1 MKYSFLC
8 PATCNYEIKVDAK
21 NDDEAM
27 AKIVAEGAIHGRKVH
42 PHVLSMTEEQ
52 LKNMVRSGMM
62 KARSTVKS
70 LVGVL
75 LAFWFALVFLLGVE
89 GAFVRPQQAPPV
101 PILLGFAVPLVV
113 FVAAYLGSGAF
124 RAMILGA
131 DLRLLTAIQAWRAGG
146 LGFLALYAHGVLP
159 GLFAWPAGLGDIAIG
174 VTAPWVALGLIR
186 RPTFVAS
193 PQFVAWNLF
202 GILDLVVAVSTG
214 ALSSGFVFGLAG
226 KVTTAPMAQLPLVL
240 IPAYFVPLFIM
251 FHLAA
256 LFQARRNP
264 LPETK

>member
-1 MKYSFLC
+1 M
-8 PATCNYEIKVDAK
+8 VDAK
-21 NDDEAM
+21 NDDEAV
-27 AKIVAEGAIHGRKVH
+27 AKIIKEGEVHGKQVH
-42 PHVLSMTEEQ
+42 PDTLPMTEEQ
-52 LKNMVRSGMM
+52 LRNMVRSGMM
-62 KARSTVKS
+62 KAQSTVRFFAGA
-70 LVGVL
+70 V
-75 LAFWFALVFLLGVE
+75 LAFWLALIFLLGVE
-89 GAFVRPQQAPPV
+89 GAFVRPPQAPPF
-101 PILLGFAVPLVV
+101 PILLGVTVPLVV
-113 FVAAYLGSGAF
+113 FVAAYLGSEAF
-124 RAMILGA
+124 RALILGA

-174 VTAPWVALGLIR
+174 VTAPWVALLLVR

-193 PQFVAWNLF
+193 PKFVAWNLF

-214 ALSSGFVFGLAG
+214 ALSSGFVFGLTG

-256 LFQARRNP
+256 LFQARRSP
-264 LPETK
+264 LPETKPMGL